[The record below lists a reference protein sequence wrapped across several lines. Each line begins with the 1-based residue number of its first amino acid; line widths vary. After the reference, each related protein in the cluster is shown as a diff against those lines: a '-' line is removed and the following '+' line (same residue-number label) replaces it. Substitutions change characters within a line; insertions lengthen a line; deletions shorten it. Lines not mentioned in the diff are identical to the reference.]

1 MRVVHKDSFASLFL
15 VLVVYI
21 VSGKK
26 AMQVETF
33 IHNVVDNGCNKNFPL
48 VSLNFSYQSCF
59 SENSQSKLLLR
70 QPTLVIF
77 LFQESLHK
85 PYQ

>member
-33 IHNVVDNGCNKNFPL
+33 IHNVVDSIAMAAIK
-48 VSLNFSYQSCF
+48 VSLW
-59 SENSQSKLLLR
+59 
-70 QPTLVIF
+70 F
-77 LFQESLHK
+77 L
-85 PYQ
+85 